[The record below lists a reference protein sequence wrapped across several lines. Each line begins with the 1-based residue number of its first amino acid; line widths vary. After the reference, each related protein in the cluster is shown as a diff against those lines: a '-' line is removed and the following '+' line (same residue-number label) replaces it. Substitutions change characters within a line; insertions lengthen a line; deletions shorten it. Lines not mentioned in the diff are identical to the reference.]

1 MSGIEYLLDTNVVL
15 GLLKGHPPAVALVQ
29 RSGMSLQRSA
39 VSQITRM
46 ELLGFPGLQAEEEA
60 VISAFLQTCHVS
72 LLDTSVEKVAI
83 ALRRRA
89 GLKLPDSIVAATA
102 LTHGWQLL
110 TLDEKL
116 ADRWNKAKQV
126 S

>member
-1 MSGIEYLLDTNVVL
+1 MSGIEYL
-15 GLLKGHPPAVALVQ
+15 
-29 RSGMSLQRSA
+29 
-39 VSQITRM
+39 I
-46 ELLGFPGLQAEEEA
+46 
-60 VISAFLQTCHVS
+60 
-72 LLDTSVEKVAI
+72 DTSVEQVAI

-89 GLKLPDSIVAATA
+89 GLKLPDAIVAATA

-116 ADRWNKAKQV
+116 ADRWNKARQV